1 MLFVSQLCEIL
12 QNEMRKRFFLTP
24 LNIKNMRL
32 TPDEFELIS
41 EALSVFTNSIN
52 NGKGLTLINRQ
63 SGRLLNKLEKN
74 VEGN

>member
-12 QNEMRKRFFLTP
+12 QNEMRKRFFLHP

-32 TPDEFELIS
+32 TTDEFELIS

>member
-1 MLFVSQLCEIL
+1 
-12 QNEMRKRFFLTP
+12 MRKRFFYPP

-32 TPDEFELIS
+32 TTDEFELIS
-41 EALSVFTNSIN
+41 DALSVFTNSIN

-63 SGRLLNKLEKN
+63 AGRLISKLEKN

>member
-1 MLFVSQLCEIL
+1 MWNLTERDAKAI
-12 QNEMRKRFFLTP
+12 FLTP

-32 TPDEFELIS
+32 TTDEFELIS

>member
-1 MLFVSQLCEIL
+1 
-12 QNEMRKRFFLTP
+12 
-24 LNIKNMRL
+24 MRL
-32 TPDEFELIS
+32 TTDEFELIS